1 MQRRY
6 PTAES
11 FATLILAPVFAAL
24 LLLGAVV
31 CGLATLAK
39 STPRVS

>member
-6 PTAES
+6 SHLEP

-24 LLLGAVV
+24 LILGAVV
-31 CGLATLAK
+31 CGVASLAK
-39 STPRVS
+39 SPSRVS